1 MGTPIL
7 QGRGLTPAD
16 QLGTPR
22 VILVNQAFA
31 RRAFPGADP
40 IGQRVKV
47 AYAEPDSILSIV
59 GVVADMR
66 RDGLDV
72 EPAPMVVYPF
82 RQYPFGYMTLVVR
95 SRRDPEA
102 LAPAIRAE
110 IAALD
115 RSLPVLGVETL
126 ESRIHATTADR
137 RYPMLLLSL
146 LASLALVLSA
156 VGLYGVLAYL
166 VGQRARE
173 IGIRKAL
180 GASRGAIARLV
191 LGEGFRF
198 VLLGVVVGLLAALF
212 TTRYLGALLYGLA
225 PNDPVTLG
233 AGALILLAVA
243 ALAAWIPAR
252 RALRVDPAVT
262 LREDG

>member
-1 MGTPIL
+1 
-7 QGRGLTPAD
+7 
-16 QLGTPR
+16 
-22 VILVNQAFA
+22 
-31 RRAFPGADP
+31 
-40 IGQRVKV
+40 
-47 AYAEPDSILSIV
+47 
-59 GVVADMR
+59 
-66 RDGLDV
+66 
-72 EPAPMVVYPF
+72 MVVYPF

-95 SRRDPEA
+95 TTREPET
-102 LAPAIRAE
+102 LGPAIRAE
-110 IAALD
+110 ITALD
-115 RSLPVLGVETL
+115 RSLPVLEVETL
-126 ESRIHATTADR
+126 ESRIRGTTAGR

-198 VLLGVVVGLLAALF
+198 VILGVAVGLVAALL
-212 TTRYLGALLYGLA
+212 TTRYLGALLYALA
-225 PNDPVTLG
+225 PNDPVALG
-233 AGALILLAVA
+233 SGALILLAVA
-243 ALAAWIPAR
+243 AAAAWIPAR
-252 RALRVDPAVT
+252 RALNVDPAVT

>member
-1 MGTPIL
+1 
-7 QGRGLTPAD
+7 
-16 QLGTPR
+16 
-22 VILVNQAFA
+22 
-31 RRAFPGADP
+31 
-40 IGQRVKV
+40 
-47 AYAEPDSILSIV
+47 
-59 GVVADMR
+59 MR

-72 EPAPMVVYPF
+72 VPAPMVVYPF

-95 SRRDPEA
+95 SGRNPEA

-110 IAALD
+110 IALLD
-115 RSLPVLGVETL
+115 RSLPVLRVETL
-126 ESRIHATTADR
+126 ESRIRATTADR

-180 GASRGAIARLV
+180 GASGGAVARLV

-198 VLLGVVVGLLAALF
+198 VLLGMAGGLVAALF

-233 AGALILLAVA
+233 FGALILLVVA
-243 ALAAWIPAR
+243 GAAAWVPAR

>member
-1 MGTPIL
+1 
-7 QGRGLTPAD
+7 
-16 QLGTPR
+16 
-22 VILVNQAFA
+22 
-31 RRAFPGADP
+31 
-40 IGQRVKV
+40 
-47 AYAEPDSILSIV
+47 
-59 GVVADMR
+59 
-66 RDGLDV
+66 
-72 EPAPMVVYPF
+72 MVVYPF

-95 SRRDPEA
+95 SSRDPEA

-110 IAALD
+110 ITALD

-126 ESRIHATTADR
+126 ESRIRATTADR

-146 LASLALVLSA
+146 LASLALILSA

-180 GASRGAIARLV
+180 GASSGAVARLV

-198 VLLGVVVGLLAALF
+198 VLLGVAAGLLAALF
-212 TTRYLGALLYGLA
+212 TTRYLGALLYGLE
-225 PNDPVTLG
+225 PNDPITLG
-233 AGALILLAVA
+233 SGALILLVVA
-243 ALAAWIPAR
+243 AAAAWIPAR